1 MATVA
6 CPFCLHA
13 VEVLD
18 SLDPQEVH
26 CLACGWKFTFDPLA
40 ATKKEQKVGP
50 AGPDIVP
57 D

>member
-1 MATVA
+1 MATMS

-18 SLDPQEVH
+18 SLDPQPVH
-26 CLACGWKFTFDPLA
+26 CLACGWKFTMDPRA
-40 ATKKEQKVGP
+40 STKIEKKIIPTGS
-50 AGPDIVP
+50 DIVP